1 MSILR
6 QTAVATAAAGL
17 VLVAVAVVS
26 HPLASAP
33 LVKHPFA
40 LKSAATL
47 PVQPAGARVVATTW

>member
-17 VLVAVAVVS
+17 VLVAGGGAVS
-26 HPLASAP
+26 HPLTSAP

-47 PVQPAGARVVATTW
+47 PVQPAGAR